1 MMALIKMILLLIL
14 ITMMDFHGII
24 YRGVEQKKDAGY
36 QGRTTDIN
44 PLLLHGGKLSGSWRF
59 VQFRSNG
66 APPVRDRELVKITGG
81 MDQVLMSFFP
91 DSTFTRV
98 YHTGAYDFGRYS
110 YDENERSLLLTANRK
125 TEELRVVV
133 QTSPS
138 GKQRLMVE
146 FLPGKSLS
154 LAQYGEPM
162 QKFRE
167 DPFSIQN
174 NAWRIRPD
182 TVETKDQIF
191 ARLINY
197 IGHNA
202 SILRA
207 AYTREQ
213 DFISW
218 EFSKGII
225 KVYNVGIGIVPKNEV
240 PQAWIDSFH
249 SRDDAMQ
256 CYALFENYLR
266 NGKHTK
272 HNSGNWVKDDYQ
284 ILADIR
290 EGLLRWQKTGVR
302 E

>member
-1 MMALIKMILLLIL
+1 MMLIKSILLLIM
-14 ITMMDFHGII
+14 IIMMDHHGII
-24 YRGVEQKKDAGY
+24 YRGVEQKKDADY
-36 QGRTTDIN
+36 QGRITDIN
-44 PLLLHGGKLSGSWRF
+44 PLILHKGKLSGSWRLIDF
-59 VQFRSNG
+59 DKNFKNG
-66 APPVRDRELVKITGG
+66 ELIKAAGRVNE
-81 MDQVLMSFFP
+81 VLVSFFP

-98 YHTGAYDFGRYS
+98 YHTGKYDFGHYS
-110 YDENERSLLLTANRK
+110 YDENEQSLLLTANRN
-125 TEELRVVV
+125 TEELKVVT

-138 GKQRLMVE
+138 GQQRLLVE

-154 LAQYGEPM
+154 LAQYGAPM
-162 QKFRE
+162 DKFME
-167 DPFSIQN
+167 DPFSVQN
-174 NAWRIRPD
+174 NAWRIRPSAP
-182 TVETKDQIF
+182 ETKDQIF
-191 ARLINY
+191 NRLINY

-207 AYTREQ
+207 AYIREQ

-240 PQAWIDSFH
+240 PQVWIDSFH
-249 SRDDAMQ
+249 SREDAMQ

>member
-1 MMALIKMILLLIL
+1 MALIKMIWLLIL

-24 YRGVEQKKDAGY
+24 YRGVKQKKEVSY

-44 PLLLHGGKLSGSWRF
+44 PLILNKGKLGGSWRF
-59 VQFRSNG
+59 AKFRGSSAVPNK
-66 APPVRDRELVKITGG
+66 DRSLLKVTGS

-98 YHTGAYDFGRYS
+98 YQDGKYDFGQYS
-110 YDENERSLLLTANRK
+110 YDENDQSLLLTANRK
-125 TEELRVVV
+125 TEELKVII

-138 GKQRLMVE
+138 GKQRLLVE
-146 FLPGKSLS
+146 FMPGNSLP
-154 LAQYGEPM
+154 LAQYGEPIDKYM
-162 QKFRE
+162 E
-167 DPFSIQN
+167 DPFSVQN
-174 NAWRIRPD
+174 NAWRIKPD
-182 TVETKDQIF
+182 APETKNEIYD
-191 ARLINY
+191 RLINY

-213 DFISW
+213 DYISW

-240 PQAWIDSFH
+240 PEAWVDSFY
-249 SRDDAMQ
+249 SREDAME

-266 NGKHTK
+266 NAKHTK

>member
-1 MMALIKMILLLIL
+1 MALIKMIFLLVM

-24 YRGVEQKKDAGY
+24 YRGIKQKKDADY
-36 QGRTTDIN
+36 QGRITDIN
-44 PLLLHGGKLSGSWRF
+44 PLILHKGKLSGSWRF
-59 VQFRSNG
+59 VDFKRKDG
-66 APPVRDRELVKITGG
+66 APNQYRELSKAAGS

-98 YHTGAYDFGRYS
+98 YHTGEYDFGHYS
-110 YDENERSLLLTANRK
+110 YDEDEQSLLLTANRK
-125 TEELRVVV
+125 TEELRVVTE
-133 QTSPS
+133 TSPS
-138 GKQRLMVE
+138 GKQRLVVE
-146 FLPGKSLS
+146 FMPGLNLS
-154 LAQYGEPM
+154 LAQYGQPLD
-162 QKFRE
+162 KFRE
-167 DPFSIQN
+167 DPFSVQN
-174 NAWRIRPD
+174 NIWRIRPD
-182 TVETKDQIF
+182 TAETKDQIF
-191 ARLINY
+191 DRLINY

-218 EFSKGII
+218 EFSKGIV

-240 PQAWIDSFH
+240 PQVWIDSFH
-249 SRDDAMQ
+249 SREDAME

-266 NGKHTK
+266 NAKHTK

-290 EGLLRWQKTGVR
+290 QGLIRWKETGVR

>member
-1 MMALIKMILLLIL
+1 MMLIKSILLLIM
-14 ITMMDFHGII
+14 IIMMDHHGII
-24 YRGVEQKKDAGY
+24 YRGVEQKKDADY
-36 QGRTTDIN
+36 QGRITDIN
-44 PLLLHGGKLSGSWRF
+44 PLILHSRKLSGSWRF
-59 VQFRSNG
+59 VDFKGKDN
-66 APPVRDRELVKITGG
+66 APNQTRKLFKAAGS
-81 MDQVLMSFFP
+81 MNQVLMSFFP

-98 YHTGAYDFGRYS
+98 YHTGKYDFGHYS
-110 YDENERSLLLTANRK
+110 YDENEQSLLLTANRN
-125 TEELRVVV
+125 TEELKVVT

-138 GKQRLMVE
+138 GQQRLLVE
-146 FLPGKSLS
+146 YLPGKSLS
-154 LAQYGEPM
+154 LAQYGAPM
-162 QKFRE
+162 DKFME
-167 DPFSIQN
+167 DPFSVQN
-174 NAWRIRPD
+174 NAWRIRPSAP
-182 TVETKDQIF
+182 ETKDQIF
-191 ARLINY
+191 NRLINY

-207 AYTREQ
+207 AYIREQ

-240 PQAWIDSFH
+240 PQVWIDSFH
-249 SRDDAMQ
+249 SREDAMQ

>member
-1 MMALIKMILLLIL
+1 
-14 ITMMDFHGII
+14 MMDHHGII
-24 YRGVEQKKDAGY
+24 YRGVKQKKDADY
-36 QGRTTDIN
+36 QGRITDIN
-44 PLLLHGGKLSGSWRF
+44 PLILQKGRLAGSWRF
-59 VQFRSNG
+59 INFERGGDARKQY
-66 APPVRDRELVKITGG
+66 RELAKVAGSSG
-81 MDQVLMSFFP
+81 QVLMSFFP

-98 YHTGAYDFGRYS
+98 HNSGAYEFGRYS
-110 YDENERSLLLTANRK
+110 YDEQEQSLLLTANRK
-125 TEELRVVV
+125 TEELKVVT
-133 QTSPS
+133 QTLPS
-138 GKQRLMVE
+138 GKQQLMVE
-146 FLPGKSLS
+146 FLPGVTLS
-154 LAQYGEPM
+154 LAQYGEPLD
-162 QKFRE
+162 KFME
-167 DPFSIQN
+167 DPFSVQN
-174 NAWRIRPD
+174 NAWRVRPSAP
-182 TVETKDQIF
+182 ETKDQIF
-191 ARLINY
+191 DRLINY

-225 KVYNVGIGIVPKNEV
+225 RVYNVGIGIVPKNEV
-240 PQAWIDSFH
+240 PQVWIDSFH
-249 SRDDAMQ
+249 SREDAME

-266 NGKHTK
+266 KGKHVK

>member
-1 MMALIKMILLLIL
+1 MALIKMILLLVM

-24 YRGVEQKKDAGY
+24 YRGVKEKKDADY
-36 QGRTTDIN
+36 QGRISDIN
-44 PLLLHGGKLSGSWRF
+44 PLILRKGIISGSWRF
-59 VQFRSNG
+59 IEFKSNG
-66 APPVRDRELVKITGG
+66 NPQKQYRDLTKAAGS
-81 MDQVLMSFFP
+81 MNQVLMSFFP
-91 DSTFTRV
+91 DSTFTRIH
-98 YHTGAYDFGRYS
+98 HTGAYDFGRYS
-110 YDENERSLLLTANRK
+110 YDAEEQSLLLTANRK
-125 TEELRVVV
+125 TEELRVVTE
-133 QTSPS
+133 TSPS
-138 GKQRLMVE
+138 GKQRLSVE
-146 FLPGKSLS
+146 FMPGMTLS

-162 QKFRE
+162 DKFRE
-167 DPFSIQN
+167 DPFSVQN
-174 NAWRIRPD
+174 NAWRIKPSAQ
-182 TVETKDQIF
+182 ETKQQIF
-191 ARLINY
+191 DRLINY

-207 AYTREQ
+207 AYIREQ

-240 PQAWIDSFH
+240 PQAWIDSFY
-249 SRDDAMQ
+249 SREDAME

-266 NGKHTK
+266 NARHTK